1 MMKQKPMSLLL
12 IQGNT
17 EDTGLQAVLLKDR
30 HKAFNLIH
38 VTRLSEAVEHLKEGS
53 FDLVLL
59 DLAMPDASGLETIGR
74 LKDCAGTAPIV
85 ALTGLNDEKA
95 GMEAMSAGAQD
106 YLIKNRIDGT
116 LLTRLLRHAIDRK
129 RTETQLQH
137 QRARQAVLHQIN
149 LAITSTLDLQ
159 SVLEILLQKVND
171 AFPRFATTIRLI
183 DLKNGDLGTTA
194 CRNVDEGA
202 WKKIAPSPAAG
213 LAKAVFEAR
222 KPLAIADI
230 INDARVQR
238 PDFIRS
244 NGFVSYLGIPLII
257 QDQILGALNL
267 YTREKHEFSNEEVE
281 FFNTLGAQ
289 AAMAIHNSQLY
300 EQIKTANNALEKT
313 LEVKSALVGVMAH
326 ELKTPIQVIIGTA
339 NMLSAGMCGKLTEEQ
354 EARVHKIE
362 TSADELLQLIDAAL
376 DMAQPKRERISVRGE
391 TVDVGTLLRDL
402 ASEFA
407 EPFAKKGV
415 ELEMREPSERILIET
430 DRLRVKE
437 ILRNLIENARKYTAK
452 GKVEVA
458 AREYGDGRIEFCVKD
473 TGEGI
478 KAELL
483 PKIFELFYRIE
494 PAIENDRS
502 GAGLGLNIVKRLLE
516 LLSGEIQ
523 VESEVGKGTCF
534 RVFLPRQLGPSQS
547 GAAFVEP

>member
-1 MMKQKPMSLLL
+1 M
-12 IQGNT
+12 
-17 EDTGLQAVLLKDR
+17 LLKDR

-183 DLKNGDLGTTA
+183 DLKNGDLGATA
-194 CRNVDEGA
+194 CRNVDEAA
-202 WKKIAPSPAAG
+202 WKKIAPSPATG